1 MAPSKDFHHPYQPYE
16 IQQQFMQAVY
26 DCIEDGKVGIF
37 ESPTGTGKSLSLICG
52 ALTWLREHKG
62 KMFDEAMQSVQIDDD
77 EPEWMLEHARSSKRS
92 EALQMRADFEE
103 RLALVREKDRKTR
116 EHAAKATHLQKR
128 RRQGNGKTDL
138 DDAYLEQFALD
149 DYESDKDVNSGEM
162 SKYSAGTTDVL
173 KKLGLLGAEDQDA
186 KPTEMDEE
194 LKIFFCSRTHSQLSQ
209 FVGELQR
216 ARLPPGL
223 PPGDSISTG
232 TTSTYEEVKQISLGS
247 RKNLCINPEVNKLES
262 QTAINERCAELQQ
275 SKTPSEKKCSFLPN
289 KDNQELVL
297 DFRDHALASIHDIED
312 LAAVGKKL
320 RICPYYASRSAVDP
334 AEIVTLPYPLML
346 QKSAR
351 AALGISLRGHVVII
365 DEAHNLMDAV
375 ESTHSAQ
382 ITELQLRIG
391 REALMIYLQKF
402 RNKLKDGNRLYVTQ
416 LVRVIDSLL
425 LAVTQVQAVSGAGG
439 VLDAGAL
446 LAGKAVD
453 QINMSKLAKY
463 ISESRIARKVEG
475 YAAHLKQTDV
485 VNGGVEQASGVS
497 DTPILT
503 HVQNFLTTLANPSK
517 EGRFFWSR
525 DESDKSITLRYLLLN
540 PSENF
545 RDIVAEARAVILA
558 GGTMSPMEDYTA
570 QLFPYLTSA
579 SISTLS
585 CGHIIPASHLFVRT
599 ITSDAS
605 SPLNFTYKTRSDT
618 TLIRRLG
625 NMLLELLPKITGGT
639 VIFFTSYAYLSQIQ
653 TQWSADSTLTKLA
666 ALSKPLFFDSRSSSA
681 EATFASYS
689 TAIHSNPTRGAV
701 LFSVLGGKLSEGINF
716 SDALGRC
723 VIVVGL
729 PFPNLES
736 PEWKA
741 KAEFLDRQPG
751 AKPGAGKL
759 RAENV
764 CMRVVNQA
772 VGRVIRHKG
781 DWAGVVLVDGRFGQ
795 ERILRKLPG
804 WIKRSLPEGGGSGR
818 VRDVSEGLGEFFNE
832 RTAKQVA

>member
-52 ALTWLREHKG
+52 ALTWLREHKR
-62 KMFDEAMQSVQIDDD
+62 KTFDEALQSIQIDDD
-77 EPEWMLEHARSSKRS
+77 EPEWMLEHARSSKRR
-92 EALQMRADFEE
+92 EALQMRADLEE
-103 RLALVREKDRKTR
+103 RLAGVRVKERRTR
-116 EHAAKATHLQKR
+116 EHAANSTQTPKR
-128 RRQGNGKTDL
+128 RKQGDETIESDH
-138 DDAYLEQFALD
+138 ESVERFALD
-149 DYESDKDVNSGEM
+149 DYESDQDGKGGER
-162 SKYSAGTTDVL
+162 SIYSAATTDVL
-173 KKLGLLGAEDQDA
+173 KKLGLLATEDGRA
-186 KPTEMDEE
+186 RPAEMDEE

-216 ARLPPGL
+216 VRLPPGL
-223 PPGDSISTG
+223 PADDPGAHEGRTAH
-232 TTSTYEEVKQISLGS
+232 EEVKQISLGS
-247 RKNLCINPEVNKLES
+247 RKNLCINPKVIKLES
-262 QTAINERCAELQQ
+262 QTAINERCMELQQ
-275 SKTPSEKKCSFLPN
+275 SKTPLDKKCSFLPN
-289 KDNQELVL
+289 KDNQDLVL
-297 DFRDHALASIHDIED
+297 DFRDHALASVHDIED
-312 LAAVGKKL
+312 LAGVGKRL
-320 RICPYYASRSAVDP
+320 GVCPYYASRSAVDP

-351 AALGISLRGHVVII
+351 EALGISLRGHVVIV

-375 ESTHSAQ
+375 ESTYSAQ
-382 ITELQLRIG
+382 ITEAQLRFG

-402 RNKLKDGNRLYVTQ
+402 RNKLKGGNRVYVAQ

-425 LAVTQVQAVSGAGG
+425 LAITQVQAVSGEGG
-439 VLDAGAL
+439 VLGASAL

-475 YAAHLKQTDV
+475 YAAHLKQADV
-485 VNGGVEQASGVS
+485 VNGGVEKASGVS
-497 DTPILT
+497 DTPTLT

-517 EGRFFWSR
+517 EGRFFWTR

-540 PSENF
+540 PSEHF

-585 CGHIIPASHLFVRT
+585 CGHIIPASQLFVRS

-605 SPLNFTYKTRSDT
+605 GLLNFTFKTRSDAS
-618 TLIRRLG
+618 LIRRLG
-625 NMLLELLPKITGGT
+625 ALLLALLPKITGGT

-653 TQWSADSTLTKLA
+653 SQWSSDSTLTKLA
-666 ALSKPLFFDSRSSSA
+666 ALNRPFFFDARSTPA
-681 EATFASYS
+681 ESTFASYS
-689 TAIHSNPTRGAV
+689 AAIHSNPSRGAV

-716 SDALGRC
+716 SGALGRC

-729 PFPNLES
+729 PFPNLET

-751 AKPGAGKL
+751 AKPGAGRL
-759 RAENV
+759 HAENV

-772 VGRVIRHKG
+772 VGRVVRHKG

-795 ERILRKLPG
+795 ERILEKLPG
-804 WIKRSLPEGGGSGR
+804 WIRRSLPEGGGSGK
-818 VRDVSEGLGEFFNE
+818 VLSVAKGLGEFFEDRE
-832 RTAKQVA
+832 RQS